1 MIFHKVETHKK
12 LTVLPLFHHDNRQNN
27 VLLWLCKRAYR
38 EEKMLKVNEYFDG
51 NVKSIGFEQKG
62 EKATV
67 GVMEA
72 GDYQFNTAAPERM
85 TVVKGVL
92 RIQLADEDEWH
103 SYHQG
108 ESFDVAGHSSFK
120 LEVKTATAYLC
131 EFLD

>member
-1 MIFHKVETHKK
+1 
-12 LTVLPLFHHDNRQNN
+12 
-27 VLLWLCKRAYR
+27 
-38 EEKMLKVNEYFDG
+38 MLKVNEYFDG

-72 GDYQFNTAAPERM
+72 GEYLFNTAAPERM
-85 TVVKGVL
+85 TVLKGAL
-92 RIQLADEDEWH
+92 TIQLADEDEWH
-103 SYHQG
+103 TYQQG

-120 LEVKTATAYLC
+120 LEVKIASAYLC